1 VATPES
7 QIGRL
12 PPQSLEAE
20 RSVLGAMLIES
31 EAIPRALTLL
41 VPEDFYRDAHRAIY
55 EAMLLLFERS
65 EPVDLVTL
73 SSELG
78 KQGRLEAVGGAAY
91 LTQLASGVPTAA
103 HVERYAQMV
112 RDRSLA
118 RQVIRAGTD
127 IVARGFDPQIA
138 ADELLDEAE
147 QRIFQIAQSRSTRS
161 YSPLKDVLIEAIAKV
176 DTVYREGGGVT
187 GVRTGFGEFDDLT
200 AGLQPADLIIIAARP
215 SMGKTAF
222 ALNVARNAAMAG
234 VPSAIFSLE
243 MSREQLALRLVCA
256 EGFINQ
262 NNLRTGKMSEA
273 DWKNFAIAV
282 DRLSAAQIL
291 IDDAPGLTALDLR
304 ARARRMKAEHHI
316 GLILI
321 DYLQLMEAR
330 GRHENRQQ
338 EISAISRSLKA
349 LARELSVPVVALS
362 QLSRAVESRQD
373 KQPMLSDLRE
383 SGAIEQDADIVAFI
397 YREDYYNADLPPEQL
412 NTAQINI
419 AKQRNGPTGRVTLHF
434 HKEFGRFD
442 GFDRQEAR

>member
-1 VATPES
+1 MATPES

-291 IDDAPGLTALDLR
+291 IDDAPGLTALDVR

-316 GLILI
+316 GLIVI

>member
-1 VATPES
+1 MATPES

-78 KQGRLEAVGGAAY
+78 KLGRLEAVGGAAY

-103 HVERYAQMV
+103 HVDRYAQMV

-222 ALNVARNAAMAG
+222 ALNLARNAAIAG
-234 VPSAIFSLE
+234 VPVVIFSLE
-243 MSREQLALRLVCA
+243 MSREQLALRLVCS

-262 NNLRTGKMSEA
+262 NNLRTGRMSEA
-273 DWKNFAIAV
+273 EWKNFALAV
-282 DRLSAAQIL
+282 DRLSGAPIF
-291 IDDAPGLTALDLR
+291 IDDSPALTALDLR
-304 ARARRMKAEHHI
+304 ARARRLKAEHHI
-316 GLILI
+316 GLVLL
-321 DYLQLMEAR
+321 DYLQLMESR
-330 GRHENRQQ
+330 TRTENRQQ

-349 LARELSVPVVALS
+349 LARELDVPVVALS
-362 QLSRAVESRQD
+362 QLSRAVESREH

-383 SGAIEQDADIVAFI
+383 SGAIEQDADVVAFI
-397 YREDYYNADLPPEQL
+397 YRDDYYNQELPPEKQ
-412 NTAQINI
+412 NIAEINI
-419 AKQRNGPTGRVTLHF
+419 AKQRNGPVGKVYLHF
-434 HKEFGRFD
+434 QKEYGRFD
-442 GFDRQEAR
+442 LREVEEPR

>member
-1 VATPES
+1 MANPES

-12 PPQSLEAE
+12 PPQSIEAE
-20 RSVLGAMLIES
+20 RSVLGSMLIEA

-55 EAMLLLFERS
+55 EAMLRLFDRS

-73 SSELG
+73 SAELG
-78 KQGRLEAVGGAAY
+78 KAGRLESIGGAAY

-103 HVERYAQMV
+103 HVERYAEMV

-127 IVARGFDPQIA
+127 IVARGFDPQTSA
-138 ADELLDEAE
+138 EELLDEAE
-147 QRIFQIAQSRSTRS
+147 QVIFHIAQNRSTRS
-161 YSPLKDVLIEAIAKV
+161 YSPLKDVLIEAIGKV
-176 DTVYREGGGVT
+176 DAVYREGGGVT
-187 GVRTGFGEFDDLT
+187 GVRTGFPELDDLT

-222 ALNVARNAAMAG
+222 ALNLARNAAMAG
-234 VPSAIFSLE
+234 VPTAIFSLE
-243 MSREQLALRLVCA
+243 MSREQLALRLVCS

-262 NNLRTGKMSEA
+262 NNLRTGRMSDTE
-273 DWKNFAIAV
+273 WKNFAIAV

-291 IDDAPGLTALDLR
+291 IDDAAGLTALDLR

-316 GLILI
+316 GLIVI

-330 GRHENRQQ
+330 GRQENRQQ

-349 LARELSVPVVALS
+349 LARELDVPVVALS

-397 YREDYYNADLPPEQL
+397 YREDYYNPELPPEQL
-412 NTAQINI
+412 NVAQINI
-419 AKQRNGPTGRVTLHF
+419 AKQRNGPTGRVQLHF

-442 GFDRQEAR
+442 ARERQEAR

>member
-1 VATPES
+1 MATPEN

-316 GLILI
+316 GLIVI

>member
-1 VATPES
+1 MATPES

-316 GLILI
+316 GLIVI